1 MKQTKF
7 FILTAFIAVL
17 FTACKS
23 EIEVTGVTL
32 NEASASVAIKDTIEL
47 VATVLPKGAKGDVVW
62 SSSNEAIAKVVDG
75 KVIGIS
81 LGKTNIKATVGTFS
95 AVCEVTVTKEVVDFK
110 SSLNGTEYFLISMD
124 GITAAKLGN
133 KIKADFRPDELNNFL
148 YIWDNTFTPGTTSGP
163 NAFGEVE
170 PWVSLR
176 VGTNGWSGAGFNS
189 KSPASLDKLIPITTN
204 TDKYFFHMAIRSKST
219 ATFVFAL
226 DGQSNVRFAVGP
238 AAFNDNGTLIQ
249 PLADF
254 PRDGEWQKIEI
265 PMSTLKTNGLLY
277 STGATERNV
286 LWFLAGG
293 VTGTE
298 LNIDGVFIYKK
309 P

>member
-1 MKQTKF
+1 MKLTKF
-7 FILTAFIAVL
+7 FLFTALVAVL
-17 FTACKS
+17 FSACKS
-23 EIEVTGVTL
+23 EVEVTGVTL
-32 NEASASVAIKDTIEL
+32 DEASASVAIKDTIEL
-47 VATVLPKGAKGDVVW
+47 VATVLPKGASGDVVW
-62 SSSNEAIAKVVDG
+62 SSSDEKVATVNAG
-75 KVIGIS
+75 KVIGVS

-124 GITAAKLGN
+124 GVTATKLGT
-133 KIKADFRPDELNNFL
+133 KVKADFRPDELKKFL
-148 YIWDNTFTPGTTSGP
+148 YIWDNTFTAGTSSGP
-163 NAFGEVE
+163 NPFGEVE
-170 PWVSLR
+170 AWVSLS
-176 VGTNGWSGAGFNS
+176 VGTIGWSGAGFNC
-189 KSPASLDKLIPITTN
+189 KDGVELDKLVPITTSP
-204 TDKYFFHMAIRSKST
+204 DKYYFHMAIKSKSA

-226 DGQSNVRFAVGP
+226 DGQSGVKFAVGP
-238 AAFNDNGTLIQ
+238 APFNDNGTIIQ

-265 PMSTLKTNGLLY
+265 PMSTLKTKGLLY
-277 STGATERNV
+277 STGMGEKNV

-293 VTGTE
+293 AAGTE